1 VALRDAG
8 VRLSK
13 CHFELQYNNNRKRV
27 ITKMQATEILKQYW
41 GYNAFRPLQADII
54 QSVLDGRDTLALMP
68 TGGGKSLC
76 FQVPAMMLEG
86 ICIVISPLIALMQD
100 QVEQLKR
107 REISA
112 VGIFSGMHK
121 NQIDI
126 ALDNCIYGDIK
137 FLYVSPERLQT
148 KIFIERAKQ
157 MNINLIAID
166 EAHCISQWG
175 YDFRPP
181 YTKISE
187 FRNLLPPV
195 PMIALTATAT
205 EEVKKN
211 IVEKLEMANPQTFQQ
226 SFARANLSYSAFKE
240 DDKERR
246 LMKILQNVQGT
257 AVVYVRNRRRTQEIS
272 DMLNKYQVQ
281 STFYHAGLSPV
292 ERTKRQE
299 NWIKSRVRVI
309 VATNAF
315 GMGIDKPDVRTVI
328 HLDLPDT
335 LEAYYQEAGRAGR
348 DGEKAYAVALFNK
361 SDIEDLERKVIQSY
375 PPIELIR
382 RVYQCLGNLF
392 QLAVGAGEFASYD
405 FDLVEFQRRFE
416 LPPTDT
422 YFALKILENQGFI
435 QLSEGFKNTSKV
447 MFKVDNRALYD
458 FQLRNPKYDSFIKLI
473 LRMYG
478 GELFGTFINISEAN
492 LAKAYSIPVHE
503 IESWLFTLEKVDVL
517 IYDKQKDKPQL
528 TYLTPRY
535 DLRELPLQEL
545 EIKNRKEKDLQKA
558 KAVKHYA
565 EHPNRCRTQLL
576 LEYFNEIT
584 DSECGI
590 CDNCLK
596 KKRENKVETEDKS
609 AEEATR
615 LKVKQLLQN
624 GAMSLPLIT
633 QIMQPVNQSKFQ
645 EIIREMIGNEEVKFD
660 SEGRLGVV

>member
-1 VALRDAG
+1 MRNV
-8 VRLSK
+8 
-13 CHFELQYNNNRKRV
+13 
-27 ITKMQATEILKQYW
+27 LKQYW
-41 GYNAFRPLQADII
+41 GYDAFRPLQEEII
-54 QSVLDGRDTLALMP
+54 QSVLDGKDTLALMP

-76 FQVPAMMLEG
+76 FQVPAMMSEG

-100 QVEQLKR
+100 QVQQLKHR
-107 REISA
+107 NISA
-112 VGIFSGMHK
+112 IGIFSGMHK

-148 KIFIERAKQ
+148 KLFIERAKQ
-157 MNINLIAID
+157 MKINLLAID

-181 YTKISE
+181 YTKIAD
-187 FRNLLPPV
+187 FRKLIPPV
-195 PMIALTATAT
+195 SLIALTATAT
-205 EEVKKN
+205 QEVK
-211 IVEKLEMANPQTFQQ
+211 IDIIEKLEMINPQVFQQ

-246 LMKILQNVQGT
+246 LMKILQNVQGS
-257 AVVYVRNRRRTQEIS
+257 AVVYVRNRRRTQEVS
-272 DMLNKYQVQ
+272 DTLNKYNIQ
-281 STFYHAGLSPV
+281 STFYHAGLNPT

-299 NWIKSRVRVI
+299 NWIKNRVRAI

-348 DGEKAYAVALFNK
+348 DGEKAYAVALFNQ
-361 SDIEDLERKVIQSY
+361 SDIDGLEKNVLQSY

-392 QLAVGAGEFASYD
+392 QLAVGSGEFASYD
-405 FDLVEFQRRFE
+405 FDLIEFQRRFD
-416 LPPTDT
+416 LPSTNT
-422 YFALKILENQGFI
+422 YFALKILQNQGFI
-435 QLSEGFKNTSKV
+435 QLSEGFKNTSKM
-447 MFKVDNRALYD
+447 MFKVDNRQLYD
-458 FQLRNPKYDSFIKLI
+458 FQLRNSKYDSFIKLI

-478 GELFGTFINISEAN
+478 GDLFSTFLNISETN
-492 LAKAYSIPVHE
+492 IAKAYSIPVKE
-503 IESWLFTLEKVDVL
+503 IEMWLSTLEKFDIL
-517 IYDKQKDKPQL
+517 FYDKQKDKPQL
-528 TYLTPRY
+528 TFLTPRF
-535 DLRELPLQEL
+535 DVKELPLQEL
-545 EIKNRKEKDLQKA
+545 EINNRKERDIQKS
-558 KAVKHYA
+558 KSVKHYA
-565 EHPNRCRTQLL
+565 EQPNRCRTQLL

-596 KKRENKVETEDKS
+596 KKKQSKIELEDK
-609 AEEATR
+609 EGENTTR
-615 LKVKQLLQN
+615 LKIKQLLQN
-624 GAMSLPLIT
+624 GAMSLFLIT

-645 EIIREMIGNEEVKFD
+645 AIIREMIGNEEVAFD
-660 SEGRLGVV
+660 GEGRLIL

>member
-1 VALRDAG
+1 
-8 VRLSK
+8 
-13 CHFELQYNNNRKRV
+13 
-27 ITKMQATEILKQYW
+27 MQPQSILKQYW
-41 GYNAFRPLQADII
+41 GYDAFRPLQAEII
-54 QSVLDGRDTLALMP
+54 QSVLEGRDTLALMP

-76 FQVPAMMLEG
+76 FQVPALMSEG

-107 REISA
+107 RGISA

-157 MNINLIAID
+157 MKINLLAID

-181 YTKISE
+181 YMKIAE
-187 FRNLLPPV
+187 FRKMLSPV

-205 EEVKKN
+205 EEVKAD
-211 IVEKLEMANPQTFQQ
+211 IMERLEMTHPQTFQQ

-240 DDKERR
+240 EDKERR
-246 LMKILQNVQGT
+246 LMKILQNVQGS
-257 AVVYVRNRRRTQEIS
+257 AVVYVRNRRRTQEVS
-272 DMLNKYQVQ
+272 DLLNKYQV
-281 STFYHAGLSPV
+281 SSSFYHAGLNAT
-292 ERTKRQE
+292 ERTKRQTS
-299 NWIKSRVRVI
+299 WIKNQVRVI

-315 GMGIDKPDVRTVI
+315 GMGIDKPDVRTVV

-348 DGEKAYAVALFNK
+348 DGEKAYAVALFNQN
-361 SDIEDLERKVIQSY
+361 DVDGLEKNVLAAY
-375 PPIELIR
+375 PPIELVR
-382 RVYQCLGNLF
+382 RVYQSLGNLF
-392 QLAVGAGEFASYD
+392 QLAVGTGEFNSFD
-405 FDLVEFQRRFE
+405 FDLLEFQNRFN

-435 QLSEGFKNTSKV
+435 QLSEGLKSGGSKA
-447 MFKVDNRALYD
+447 MFLVDNRELYD
-458 FQLRNPKYDSFIKLI
+458 FQLRNPKHDSFIKLL

-478 GELFGTFINISEAN
+478 GELFGAFLNISETN
-492 LAKAYSIPVHE
+492 IAKVFLIPVNE
-503 IESWLFTLEKVDVL
+503 VEGILSTLDKFKILV
-517 IYDKQKDKPQL
+517 YDKQKDKPQL
-528 TYLTPRY
+528 TFLMPRF
-535 DLRELPLQEL
+535 DIRELPLQEV
-545 EIKNRKEKDLQKA
+545 EIARRKERDLQKA
-558 KAVKHYA
+558 RAVKHYVQ
-565 EHPNRCRTQLL
+565 HPNRCRTQLL

-584 DSECGI
+584 DAECGV

-596 KKRENKVETEDKS
+596 KKKQQKVLIEDKS
-609 AEEATR
+609 ETEGTR
-615 LKVKQLLQN
+615 LKIKALLAN
-624 GAMSLPLIT
+624 GAMSLSLIT

-645 EIIREMIGNEEVKFD
+645 EIVREMVTDGVIGFD
-660 SEGRLGVV
+660 SDGNLT

>member
-1 VALRDAG
+1 MRNV
-8 VRLSK
+8 
-13 CHFELQYNNNRKRV
+13 
-27 ITKMQATEILKQYW
+27 LKQYW
-41 GYNAFRPLQADII
+41 GYDAFRPLQEEII
-54 QSVLDGRDTLALMP
+54 QSVLDGKDTLALMP

-76 FQVPAMMLEG
+76 FQVPAMMSEG

-100 QVEQLKR
+100 QVQQLKHR
-107 REISA
+107 NISA
-112 VGIFSGMHK
+112 IGIFSGMHK

-148 KIFIERAKQ
+148 KLFIERAKQ
-157 MNINLIAID
+157 MKINLLAID

-181 YTKISE
+181 YTKIAD
-187 FRNLLPPV
+187 FRKLIPPV
-195 PMIALTATAT
+195 SLIALTATAT
-205 EEVKKN
+205 QEVK
-211 IVEKLEMANPQTFQQ
+211 IDIIEKLEMINPQVFQQ

-246 LMKILQNVQGT
+246 LMKILQNVQGS
-257 AVVYVRNRRRTQEIS
+257 AVVYVRNRRRTQEVS
-272 DMLNKYQVQ
+272 DMLSKYNIQ
-281 STFYHAGLSPV
+281 STFYHAGLNPT

-299 NWIKSRVRVI
+299 NWIKNRVRAI

-348 DGEKAYAVALFNK
+348 DGEKAYAVALFNQ
-361 SDIEDLERKVIQSY
+361 SDIDGLEKNVLQSY

-392 QLAVGAGEFASYD
+392 QLAVGSGEFASYD
-405 FDLVEFQRRFE
+405 FDLIEFQRRFD
-416 LPPTDT
+416 LPSTNT
-422 YFALKILENQGFI
+422 YFALKILQNQGFI

-447 MFKVDNRALYD
+447 MFKVDNRQLYD
-458 FQLRNPKYDSFIKLI
+458 FQLRNSKYDSFIKLI

-478 GELFGTFINISEAN
+478 GDLFSTFLNISETN
-492 LAKAYSIPVHE
+492 IAKAYSIPVKE
-503 IESWLFTLEKVDVL
+503 IEMWLSTLEKFDIL
-517 IYDKQKDKPQL
+517 FYDKQKDKPQL
-528 TYLTPRY
+528 TFLTPRF
-535 DLRELPLQEL
+535 DVKELPLQEL
-545 EIKNRKEKDLQKA
+545 EINNRKERDIQKS
-558 KAVKHYA
+558 KSVKHYA
-565 EHPNRCRTQLL
+565 EQPNRCRTQLL

-596 KKRENKVETEDKS
+596 KKKQSKIELEDK
-609 AEEATR
+609 EGENTTR
-615 LKVKQLLQN
+615 LKIKQLLQN
-624 GAMSLPLIT
+624 GAMSLFLIT

-645 EIIREMIGNEEVKFD
+645 AIIREMIGNEEVAFD
-660 SEGRLGVV
+660 GEGRLIL

>member
-1 VALRDAG
+1 MTSQEV
-8 VRLSK
+8 
-13 CHFELQYNNNRKRV
+13 
-27 ITKMQATEILKQYW
+27 LKQYW
-41 GYNAFRPLQADII
+41 GYDNFRPLQTEII
-54 QSVLDGRDTLALMP
+54 QSVVDGCDTLALMP

-76 FQVPAMMLEG
+76 FQVPAMMSEG
-86 ICIVISPLIALMQD
+86 VCIVISPLIALMQD

-107 REISA
+107 RGISA
-112 VGIFSGMHK
+112 VGIYSGMHK
-121 NQIDI
+121 NQIDF

-157 MNINLIAID
+157 MTINLLAID

-181 YTKISE
+181 YTKIAE
-187 FRNLLPPV
+187 FRKLLPPV

-205 EEVKKN
+205 EEVKAD
-211 IVEKLEMANPQTFQQ
+211 IIGKLELNKPQVFQQ

-246 LMKILQNVQGT
+246 LMKILQNVQGS
-257 AVVYVRNRRRTQEIS
+257 AVVYVRNRRRTQEVS
-272 DMLNKYQVQ
+272 DLLNKYNVQ
-281 STFYHAGLSPV
+281 STFYHAGLNAT

-299 NWIKSRVRVI
+299 NWIKNRVRVI

-315 GMGIDKPDVRTVI
+315 GMGIDKPDVRSVV

-335 LEAYYQEAGRAGR
+335 LEAYYQEAGRGGR
-348 DGEKAYAVALFNK
+348 DGEKAYAVALFNQ
-361 SDIEDLERKVIQSY
+361 SDIEGLEKNVIQTY

-382 RVYQCLGNLF
+382 RTYQCLGNLF

-405 FDLVEFQRRFE
+405 FDLIEFQRRFD

-435 QLSEGFKNTSKV
+435 QLSEGFKNTSKL
-447 MFKVDNRALYD
+447 MFRVDNRELYD
-458 FQLRNPKYDSFIKLI
+458 FQLRNPKYDSFIKML
-473 LRMYG
+473 LRIYG
-478 GELFGTFINISEAN
+478 GELFGTFLNISEAN
-492 LAKAYSIPVHE
+492 IAKAFSIPVNE
-503 IESWLFTLEKVDVL
+503 IEMWLLNLEKFNLL
-517 IYDKQKDKPQL
+517 IYDKQKDKPSL
-528 TYLTPRY
+528 TFLTPRF
-535 DLRELPLQEL
+535 DIRELPLQEL
-545 EIKNRKEKDLQKA
+545 EIKNRKERDVQKA

-576 LEYFNEIT
+576 LEYFNELT
-584 DSECGI
+584 DSECGV

-596 KKRENKVETEDKS
+596 KKKENKAIVEDKS
-609 AEEATR
+609 ADHLTR
-615 LKVKQLLQN
+615 LKIKELLKN
-624 GAMSLPLIT
+624 GAMNLPLIT

-645 EIIREMIGNEEVKFD
+645 ELIREMIGFEEMGFD
-660 SEGRLGVV
+660 GEGRLELR

>member
-1 VALRDAG
+1 
-8 VRLSK
+8 
-13 CHFELQYNNNRKRV
+13 
-27 ITKMQATEILKQYW
+27 MQPQEILKQYW
-41 GYNAFRPLQADII
+41 GYNTFRPLQTEII
-54 QSVLDGRDTLALMP
+54 QSVLDGKDTLALMP

-76 FQVPAMMLEG
+76 FQVPAMMSEG

-100 QVEQLKR
+100 QVQQLKNR
-107 REISA
+107 NISA
-112 VGIFSGMHK
+112 IGIFSGMHK

-148 KIFIERAKQ
+148 KLFIERAKQ
-157 MNINLIAID
+157 MKINLLAID

-181 YTKISE
+181 YTKIAD
-187 FRNLLPPV
+187 FRKLIPPV
-195 PMIALTATAT
+195 SLIALTATAT
-205 EEVKKN
+205 QEVK
-211 IVEKLEMANPQTFQQ
+211 IDIIEKLEMINPQVFQQ

-246 LMKILQNVQGT
+246 LMKILQNVQGS
-257 AVVYVRNRRRTQEIS
+257 AVVYVRNRRRTQEVS
-272 DMLNKYQVQ
+272 DILNKYNIQ
-281 STFYHAGLSPV
+281 STFYHAGLNPT

-299 NWIKSRVRVI
+299 NWIKNRVRAI

-348 DGEKAYAVALFNK
+348 DGEKAYAVALFNQ
-361 SDIEDLERKVIQSY
+361 SDIDGLEKNVLQSY

-392 QLAVGAGEFASYD
+392 QLAVGSGEFASYD
-405 FDLVEFQRRFE
+405 FDLIEFQRRFD
-416 LPPTDT
+416 LPSTDT
-422 YFALKILENQGFI
+422 YFALKILQNQGFI

-447 MFKVDNRALYD
+447 MFKVDNRQLYN
-458 FQLRNPKYDSFIKLI
+458 FQLRNSKYDSFIKLI

-478 GELFGTFINISEAN
+478 GDLFSTFLNISEAN
-492 LAKAYSIPVHE
+492 IAKAYSIPVKE
-503 IESWLFTLEKVDVL
+503 IEMWLLTLEKFDIL
-517 IYDKQKDKPQL
+517 FYDKQKDQPQL
-528 TYLTPRY
+528 TFLTPRF
-535 DLRELPLQEL
+535 DINKLPLQEL
-545 EIKNRKEKDLQKA
+545 EINNRKERDIQKS
-558 KAVKHYA
+558 KSVKHYA
-565 EHPNRCRTQLL
+565 EQPNRCRTQLL

-596 KKRENKVETEDKS
+596 KKKQSKIELEDK
-609 AEEATR
+609 EGDQATR
-615 LKVKQLLQN
+615 LKIRQLLQN
-624 GAMSLPLIT
+624 GAMSLSLIT

-645 EIIREMIGNEEVKFD
+645 AIIREMIGNEEVAFD
-660 SEGRLGVV
+660 GEGRLTL

>member
-1 VALRDAG
+1 
-8 VRLSK
+8 
-13 CHFELQYNNNRKRV
+13 
-27 ITKMQATEILKQYW
+27 MQPQSILKQYW
-41 GYNAFRPLQADII
+41 GYDTFRPLQAEII
-54 QSVLDGRDTLALMP
+54 QSVLEGRDTLALLP

-76 FQVPAMMLEG
+76 FQVPTLMSQG

-107 REISA
+107 RGISA

-148 KIFIERAKQ
+148 KLFIERAKQ
-157 MNINLIAID
+157 MKINLLAID

-181 YTKISE
+181 YMKIAE
-187 FRNLLPPV
+187 FRALLPKV

-205 EEVKKN
+205 EEVRADILN
-211 IVEKLEMANPQTFQQ
+211 RLEMVNPQTFQQ

-246 LMKILQNVQGT
+246 LMKILQNVQGSG
-257 AVVYVRNRRRTQEIS
+257 VVYVRNRRRTQEIS
-272 DMLNKYQVQ
+272 DLLNKYNIQ
-281 STFYHAGLSPV
+281 STFYHAGLNAQ

-299 NWIKSRVRVI
+299 NWIKNRVRVI

-315 GMGIDKPDVRTVI
+315 GMGIDKPDVRTVV

-348 DGEKAYAVALFNK
+348 DGEKAYTVALYNQ
-361 SDIEDLERKVIQSY
+361 SDTENLEKNVLTSY
-375 PPIELIR
+375 PPLELVR
-382 RVYQCLGNLF
+382 RVYQSLGNLF
-392 QLAVGAGEFASYD
+392 QLAVGTGEFNSFD
-405 FDLVEFQRRFE
+405 FDLLEFQNRFN

-435 QLSEGFKNTSKV
+435 QLSESLKSSGSKV
-447 MFKVDNRALYD
+447 MFLVDNRELYD
-458 FQLRNPKYDSFIKLI
+458 FQLRNPKHDSFIKLL

-478 GELFGTFINISEAN
+478 GELFGTFLSISEAN
-492 LAKAYSIPVHE
+492 IAKVFLIPVNE
-503 IESWLFTLEKVDVL
+503 VEGLLSTLDKFKILV
-517 IYDKQKDKPQL
+517 YDKQKDKPQL
-528 TYLTPRY
+528 TFLTPRF
-535 DLRELPLQEL
+535 DIRELPLQEV
-545 EIKNRKEKDLQKA
+545 EIAQRKERDLQKA
-558 KAVKHYA
+558 RAVKHYM
-565 EHPNRCRTQLL
+565 EQPNRCRTQLL

-584 DSECGI
+584 DAECGI

-596 KKRENKVETEDKS
+596 KKKQQKIVVEHKS
-609 AEEATR
+609 EIQATR
-615 LKVKQLLQN
+615 LKIRQLLAN
-624 GAMSLPLIT
+624 GAMSLSLIT

-645 EIIREMIGNEEVKFD
+645 EIVRQMVADEVIGFD
-660 SEGRLGVV
+660 SEGNLM

>member
-1 VALRDAG
+1 MRNV
-8 VRLSK
+8 
-13 CHFELQYNNNRKRV
+13 
-27 ITKMQATEILKQYW
+27 LKQYW
-41 GYNAFRPLQADII
+41 GYDAFRPLQEEII
-54 QSVLDGRDTLALMP
+54 QSVLDGKDTLALMP

-76 FQVPAMMLEG
+76 FQVPAMMSEG

-100 QVEQLKR
+100 QVQQLKHR
-107 REISA
+107 NISA
-112 VGIFSGMHK
+112 IGIFSGMHK

-148 KIFIERAKQ
+148 KLFIERAKQ
-157 MNINLIAID
+157 MKINLLAID

-181 YTKISE
+181 YTKIAD
-187 FRNLLPPV
+187 FRKLIPPV
-195 PMIALTATAT
+195 SLIALTATAT
-205 EEVKKN
+205 EEVRID
-211 IVEKLEMANPQTFQQ
+211 IVEKLEMINPQVFQQ

-246 LMKILQNVQGT
+246 LMKILQNVQGS
-257 AVVYVRNRRRTQEIS
+257 AVVYVRNRRRTQEVS
-272 DMLNKYQVQ
+272 DIQNKYNIQ
-281 STFYHAGLSPV
+281 STFYHAGLNPT

-299 NWIKSRVRVI
+299 NWIKNRVRAI

-348 DGEKAYAVALFNK
+348 DGEKAYAVALFNQ
-361 SDIEDLERKVIQSY
+361 SDIDGLEKNVLQSY

-392 QLAVGAGEFASYD
+392 QLAVGSGEFASYD
-405 FDLVEFQRRFE
+405 FDLIEFQRRFD
-416 LPPTDT
+416 LPSTDT
-422 YFALKILENQGFI
+422 YFALKILQNQGFI
-435 QLSEGFKNTSKV
+435 QLSEGFKNTSKM
-447 MFKVDNRALYD
+447 MFKVDNRQLYD
-458 FQLRNPKYDSFIKLI
+458 FQLRNSKYDSFIKLI

-478 GELFGTFINISEAN
+478 GDLFSTFLNISEAN
-492 LAKAYSIPVHE
+492 IAKAYSIPVKE
-503 IESWLFTLEKVDVL
+503 IEMWLLTLEKFDIL
-517 IYDKQKDKPQL
+517 FYDKQKDQPQL
-528 TYLTPRY
+528 TFLTPRF
-535 DLRELPLQEL
+535 DINKLPLQEL
-545 EIKNRKEKDLQKA
+545 EINNRKERDIQKS
-558 KAVKHYA
+558 KSVKHYA
-565 EHPNRCRTQLL
+565 EQPNRCRTQLL

-596 KKRENKVETEDKS
+596 KKKQSKIELEDK
-609 AEEATR
+609 EGENTTR
-615 LKVKQLLQN
+615 LKIKQLLQN
-624 GAMSLPLIT
+624 GAMSLFLIT

-645 EIIREMIGNEEVKFD
+645 AIIREMIGNEEVAFD
-660 SEGRLGVV
+660 GEGRLIL

>member
-1 VALRDAG
+1 
-8 VRLSK
+8 
-13 CHFELQYNNNRKRV
+13 
-27 ITKMQATEILKQYW
+27 MQAQEILKQFW
-41 GYNAFRPLQADII
+41 GYDTFRPLQTDII
-54 QSVLDGRDTLALMP
+54 QSVIDGRDTLALMP

-76 FQVPAMMLEG
+76 FQVPALMSEG

-100 QVEQLKR
+100 QVEQLRKR
-107 REISA
+107 GISA
-112 VGIFSGMHK
+112 IGIFSGMHK

-157 MNINLIAID
+157 MKINLLAID

-181 YTKISE
+181 YMKIAE
-187 FRNLLPPV
+187 FRKLIAPV
-195 PMIALTATAT
+195 PMVALTATAT
-205 EEVKKN
+205 EEVKMD
-211 IVEKLEMANPQTFQQ
+211 ILERLEMANPQTFQQ

-246 LMKILQNVQGT
+246 LMKILQNVQGS

-272 DMLNKYQVQ
+272 DLLNKYNVQ
-281 STFYHAGLSPV
+281 ATFYHAGLNAT

-299 NWIKSRVRVI
+299 SWIKNQVRVI

-315 GMGIDKPDVRTVI
+315 GMGIDKPDVRTVV

-348 DGEKAYAVALFNK
+348 DGEKAYGVALFNQ
-361 SDIEDLERKVIQSY
+361 SDIDGLEKNVQQSY

-405 FDLVEFQRRFE
+405 FDLVEFQRRFD

-422 YFALKILENQGFI
+422 YFALKILEIQGFI
-435 QLSEGFKNTSKV
+435 QLSEGFKNTSKI
-447 MFKVDNRALYD
+447 MLTVDNRQLYD
-458 FQLRNPKYDSFIKLI
+458 FQLRNPKYDSFIKLL

-478 GELFGTFINISEAN
+478 GELFGTFLNISEAN
-492 LAKAYSIPVHE
+492 IAKAYSIPVKE
-503 IESWLFTLEKVDVL
+503 VEAWLLVLEKFDVL

-528 TYLTPRY
+528 TFLTPRF

-545 EIKNRKEKDLQKA
+545 EIKNRKERDLQKA
-558 KAVKHYA
+558 KAVKHYM
-565 EHPNRCRTQLL
+565 EHSNRCRTQLL

-584 DSECGI
+584 DTECGV

-596 KKRENKVETEDKS
+596 KKRQSKIENEDNISDNIIRKKIK
-609 AEEATR
+609 E
-615 LKVKQLLQN
+615 LLQN
-624 GAMSLPLIT
+624 GAMSLQLIT
-633 QIMQPVNQSKFQ
+633 QIMQPSNQAKFQ
-645 EIIREMIGNEEVKFD
+645 AMIREMIANEEVRYD
-660 SEGRLGVV
+660 DEGKLV

>member
-1 VALRDAG
+1 
-8 VRLSK
+8 
-13 CHFELQYNNNRKRV
+13 
-27 ITKMQATEILKQYW
+27 MQPQSILKQYW
-41 GYNAFRPLQADII
+41 GYDTFRPLQAEII
-54 QSVLDGRDTLALMP
+54 QSVLEGRDTLALLP

-76 FQVPAMMLEG
+76 FQVPTLMSQG

-107 REISA
+107 RGISA

-148 KIFIERAKQ
+148 KLFIERAKQ
-157 MNINLIAID
+157 MKINLLAID

-181 YTKISE
+181 YMKIAE
-187 FRNLLPPV
+187 FRALLPKV

-205 EEVKKN
+205 EEVRADILN
-211 IVEKLEMANPQTFQQ
+211 RLEMVNPQTFQQ

-246 LMKILQNVQGT
+246 LMKILQNVQGSG
-257 AVVYVRNRRRTQEIS
+257 VVYVRNRRRTQEIS
-272 DMLNKYQVQ
+272 DLLNKYNIQ
-281 STFYHAGLSPV
+281 STFYHAGLNAQ

-299 NWIKSRVRVI
+299 NWIKNRVRVI

-315 GMGIDKPDVRTVI
+315 GMGIDKPDVRTVV

-348 DGEKAYAVALFNK
+348 DGEKAYTVALYNQ
-361 SDIEDLERKVIQSY
+361 SDTENLEKNVLTSY
-375 PPIELIR
+375 PPLELVR
-382 RVYQCLGNLF
+382 RVYQSLGNLF
-392 QLAVGAGEFASYD
+392 QLAVGTGEFNSFD
-405 FDLVEFQRRFE
+405 FDLLEFQNRFN

-435 QLSEGFKNTSKV
+435 QLSESLKSSGSKV
-447 MFKVDNRALYD
+447 MFLVDNRELYD
-458 FQLRNPKYDSFIKLI
+458 FQLRNPKHDSFIKLL

-478 GELFGTFINISEAN
+478 GELFGTFLSISEAN
-492 LAKAYSIPVHE
+492 IAKVFLIPVNE
-503 IESWLFTLEKVDVL
+503 VEGLLSTLDKFKILV
-517 IYDKQKDKPQL
+517 YDKQKDKPQL
-528 TYLTPRY
+528 TFLTPRF
-535 DLRELPLQEL
+535 DIRELPLQEA
-545 EIKNRKEKDLQKA
+545 EIAQRKERDLQKA
-558 KAVKHYA
+558 RAVKHYM
-565 EHPNRCRTQLL
+565 EQPNRCRTQLL

-584 DSECGI
+584 DAECGI

-596 KKRENKVETEDKS
+596 KKKQQKIVVEHKS
-609 AEEATR
+609 EIQATR
-615 LKVKQLLQN
+615 LKIRQLLAN
-624 GAMSLPLIT
+624 GAMSLSLIT

-645 EIIREMIGNEEVKFD
+645 EIVRQMVADEVIGFD
-660 SEGRLGVV
+660 SEGNLM

>member
-1 VALRDAG
+1 
-8 VRLSK
+8 
-13 CHFELQYNNNRKRV
+13 
-27 ITKMQATEILKQYW
+27 MQAQEILKQYW
-41 GYNAFRPLQADII
+41 GYDTFRPLQADII
-54 QSVLDGRDTLALMP
+54 QSVIDGCDTLALMP

-76 FQVPAMMLEG
+76 FQVPALMSEG
-86 ICIVISPLIALMQD
+86 ICIVVSPLIALMQD
-100 QVEQLKR
+100 QVLQLKNR
-107 REISA
+107 GISA

-157 MNINLIAID
+157 MKINLLAID

-181 YTKISE
+181 YMKIAE
-187 FRNLLPPV
+187 FRKLIAPV

-205 EEVKKN
+205 EEVKSD
-211 IVEKLEMANPQTFQQ
+211 IIGRLEMNNPQTFQQ

-246 LMKILQNVQGT
+246 LMKILQNVQGS
-257 AVVYVRNRRRTQEIS
+257 AVVYVRNRRRTQEVS
-272 DMLNKYQVQ
+272 DLLNKYNVQ
-281 STFYHAGLSPV
+281 STFYHAGLNAT

-299 NWIKSRVRVI
+299 SWIKNQVRVI

-348 DGEKAYAVALFNK
+348 DGEKAYGVALFNQ
-361 SDIEDLERKVIQSY
+361 SDIDGLEKNVQQAY

-405 FDLVEFQRRFE
+405 FDLIEFQRRFD
-416 LPPTDT
+416 LPPTNT
-422 YFALKILENQGFI
+422 YFALKILEIQGFL
-435 QLSEGFKNTSKV
+435 QLSEALKSSSKI
-447 MFKVDNRALYD
+447 MLIVDNRQLYD
-458 FQLRNPKYDSFIKLI
+458 FQLRNPKYDSFIKLL

-478 GELFGTFINISEAN
+478 GELFGTYLSISEAN
-492 LAKAYSIPVHE
+492 IAKAFSIPVNE
-503 IESWLFTLEKVDVL
+503 VTAWLQILEKFDIL

-528 TYLTPRY
+528 TFLTPRF
-535 DLRELPLQEL
+535 DLRELPLQEM
-545 EIKNRKEKDLQKA
+545 EIKNRKERDLQKA
-558 KAVKHYA
+558 KAVKHYM
-565 EHPNRCRTQLL
+565 EHHNRCRTQLL

-584 DSECGI
+584 DEECGI

-596 KKRENKVETEDKS
+596 KKRESKVENQDQEV
-609 AEEATR
+609 EEFIR
-615 LKVKQLLQN
+615 QKIKQLLQN
-624 GAMSLPLIT
+624 GAMSLQLIT
-633 QIMQPVNQSKFQ
+633 QIMQPNNQSKFQ
-645 EIIREMIGNEEVKFD
+645 TIIREMIANEEIKYD
-660 SEGRLGVV
+660 EEGNLI

>member
-1 VALRDAG
+1 
-8 VRLSK
+8 
-13 CHFELQYNNNRKRV
+13 
-27 ITKMQATEILKQYW
+27 MQPQEILKQYW
-41 GYNAFRPLQADII
+41 GYDTFRPLQTEII
-54 QSVLDGRDTLALMP
+54 QSVLDGKDTLALMP

-76 FQVPAMMLEG
+76 FQVPAMMSEG

-100 QVEQLKR
+100 QVQQLKNR
-107 REISA
+107 NISA

-148 KIFIERAKQ
+148 KLFIERAKQ
-157 MNINLIAID
+157 MKINLLAID

-181 YTKISE
+181 YTKIAN
-187 FRNLLPPV
+187 FRKLIPPV
-195 PMIALTATAT
+195 SLIALTATAT
-205 EEVKKN
+205 QEVK
-211 IVEKLEMANPQTFQQ
+211 IDIIEKLEMINPQVFQQ

-246 LMKILQNVQGT
+246 LMKILQNVQGSS
-257 AVVYVRNRRRTQEIS
+257 VVYVRNRRRTQEVS
-272 DMLNKYQVQ
+272 DMLNKYNIQ
-281 STFYHAGLSPV
+281 STFYHAGLNPT

-299 NWIKSRVRVI
+299 NWIKNRVRVI

-348 DGEKAYAVALFNK
+348 DGDKAYAVALFNQ
-361 SDIEDLERKVIQSY
+361 SDINGLEKNVLQSY
-375 PPIELIR
+375 PSIELIR

-392 QLAVGAGEFASYD
+392 QLAVGSGEFASYD
-405 FDLVEFQRRFE
+405 FDLIEFQKRFD

-422 YFALKILENQGFI
+422 YFALKILQNQGFI

-447 MFKVDNRALYD
+447 MFKVDNRQLYD
-458 FQLRNPKYDSFIKLI
+458 FQLRNSKYDSFIKLI

-478 GELFGTFINISEAN
+478 GDLFSTFLNISEAN
-492 LAKAYSIPVHE
+492 IAKAYSIPVKE
-503 IESWLFTLEKVDVL
+503 IETWLLTLEKLDIL
-517 IYDKQKDKPQL
+517 FYDKQKDKPQL
-528 TYLTPRY
+528 TFLTPRF
-535 DLRELPLQEL
+535 DVKELPLQEL
-545 EIKNRKEKDLQKA
+545 EIKNRKERDVQKA
-558 KAVKHYA
+558 KSVKHYA
-565 EHPNRCRTQLL
+565 EQSNRCRTQLL

-584 DSECGI
+584 DSECSI

-596 KKRENKVETEDKS
+596 KKKQSKIELEDK
-609 AEEATR
+609 EEDKATR
-615 LKVKQLLQN
+615 LKIRQLLQN
-624 GAMSLPLIT
+624 GAMNLSLIT

-645 EIIREMIGNEEVKFD
+645 EIIREMVGNEEVVFD
-660 SEGRLGVV
+660 SEGKLIL

>member
-1 VALRDAG
+1 
-8 VRLSK
+8 
-13 CHFELQYNNNRKRV
+13 
-27 ITKMQATEILKQYW
+27 MQPQSILKQYW
-41 GYNAFRPLQADII
+41 GYDTFRPLQAEII
-54 QSVLDGRDTLALMP
+54 QSVLEGRDTLALLP

-76 FQVPAMMLEG
+76 FQVPTLMSEG

-107 REISA
+107 RGISA

-148 KIFIERAKQ
+148 KLFIERAKQ
-157 MNINLIAID
+157 MKINLLAID

-181 YTKISE
+181 YMKIAE
-187 FRNLLPPV
+187 FRALLPKV

-205 EEVKKN
+205 EEVRADILN
-211 IVEKLEMANPQTFQQ
+211 RLEMVNPQTFQQ

-246 LMKILQNVQGT
+246 LMKILQNVQGSG
-257 AVVYVRNRRRTQEIS
+257 VVYVRNRRRTQEIS
-272 DMLNKYQVQ
+272 DLLNKYNIQ
-281 STFYHAGLSPV
+281 STFYHAGLNAQ

-299 NWIKSRVRVI
+299 NWIKNRVRVI

-315 GMGIDKPDVRTVI
+315 GMGIDKPDVRTVV

-348 DGEKAYAVALFNK
+348 DGEKAYTVALYNQ
-361 SDIEDLERKVIQSY
+361 SDTENLEKNVLTSY
-375 PPIELIR
+375 PPLELVR
-382 RVYQCLGNLF
+382 RVYQSLGNLF
-392 QLAVGAGEFASYD
+392 QLAVGTGEFNSFD
-405 FDLVEFQRRFE
+405 FDLLEFQNRFN

-435 QLSEGFKNTSKV
+435 QLSESLKSSGSKV
-447 MFKVDNRALYD
+447 MFLVDNRELYD
-458 FQLRNPKYDSFIKLI
+458 FQLRNPKHDSFIKLL

-478 GELFGTFINISEAN
+478 GELFGTFLSISEAN
-492 LAKAYSIPVHE
+492 IAKVFLIPVNE
-503 IESWLFTLEKVDVL
+503 VEGLLSTLDKFKILV
-517 IYDKQKDKPQL
+517 YDKQKDKPQL
-528 TYLTPRY
+528 TFLTPRF
-535 DLRELPLQEL
+535 DIRELPLQEV
-545 EIKNRKEKDLQKA
+545 EIAQRKERDLQKA
-558 KAVKHYA
+558 RAVKHYM
-565 EHPNRCRTQLL
+565 EQPNRCRTQLL

-584 DSECGI
+584 DAECGI

-596 KKRENKVETEDKS
+596 KKKQQKIVVEHKS
-609 AEEATR
+609 EIQATR
-615 LKVKQLLQN
+615 LKIRQLLAN
-624 GAMSLPLIT
+624 GAMSLSLIT

-645 EIIREMIGNEEVKFD
+645 EIVRQMVADEVIGFD
-660 SEGRLGVV
+660 SEGNLM

>member
-1 VALRDAG
+1 
-8 VRLSK
+8 
-13 CHFELQYNNNRKRV
+13 
-27 ITKMQATEILKQYW
+27 MQAQEILKQFW
-41 GYNAFRPLQADII
+41 GYDNFRPLQTDII
-54 QSVLDGRDTLALMP
+54 QSVIDGRDTLALMP

-76 FQVPAMMLEG
+76 FQVPALMSDG
-86 ICIVISPLIALMQD
+86 ICIVVSPLIALMQD
-100 QVEQLKR
+100 QVLQLKKR
-107 REISA
+107 GISA
-112 VGIFSGMHK
+112 IGIFSGMHK

-157 MNINLIAID
+157 MKINLLAID

-181 YTKISE
+181 YMKIAE
-187 FRNLLPPV
+187 FRKLIAPV

-205 EEVKKN
+205 EEVKTD
-211 IVEKLEMANPQTFQQ
+211 IVERLEMNNPQTFQQ

-246 LMKILQNVQGT
+246 LMKILQNVQGS

-272 DMLNKYQVQ
+272 DLLNKYNVQ
-281 STFYHAGLSPV
+281 ATFYHAGLNAT

-299 NWIKSRVRVI
+299 SWIRNQVRVI

-315 GMGIDKPDVRTVI
+315 GMGIDKPDVRTVV

-348 DGEKAYAVALFNK
+348 DGEKAYGVALFNQ
-361 SDIEDLERKVIQSY
+361 SDIDGLEKNVQQSY

-405 FDLVEFQRRFE
+405 FDLVEFQRRFD

-422 YFALKILENQGFI
+422 YFALKILEIQGFL

-447 MFKVDNRALYD
+447 MLIVDNRQLYD
-458 FQLRNPKYDSFIKLI
+458 FQLRNPKYDSFIKLL

-478 GELFGTFINISEAN
+478 GELFGTFLNISEAN
-492 LAKAYSIPVHE
+492 IAKAYSIPVKE
-503 IESWLFTLEKVDVL
+503 IEAWLLILEKFDIL

-528 TYLTPRY
+528 T
-535 DLRELPLQEL
+535 
-545 EIKNRKEKDLQKA
+545 
-558 KAVKHYA
+558 
-565 EHPNRCRTQLL
+565 
-576 LEYFNEIT
+576 F
-584 DSECGI
+584 
-590 CDNCLK
+590 
-596 KKRENKVETEDKS
+596 
-609 AEEATR
+609 
-615 LKVKQLLQN
+615 
-624 GAMSLPLIT
+624 
-633 QIMQPVNQSKFQ
+633 
-645 EIIREMIGNEEVKFD
+645 
-660 SEGRLGVV
+660 

>member
-1 VALRDAG
+1 
-8 VRLSK
+8 
-13 CHFELQYNNNRKRV
+13 
-27 ITKMQATEILKQYW
+27 MQAQEILKQFW
-41 GYNAFRPLQADII
+41 GYDNFRPLQSDII
-54 QSVLDGRDTLALMP
+54 QSVIDGRDTLALMP

-76 FQVPAMMLEG
+76 FQVPALMSEG
-86 ICIVISPLIALMQD
+86 ICVVVSPLIALMQD
-100 QVEQLKR
+100 QVQQLKKR
-107 REISA
+107 GISA
-112 VGIFSGMHK
+112 IGIFSGMHK

-157 MNINLIAID
+157 MKINLLAID

-181 YTKISE
+181 YMKIAE
-187 FRNLLPPV
+187 FRKLIPPV

-205 EEVKKN
+205 EEVKKD
-211 IVEKLEMANPQTFQQ
+211 ILERLEMINPQTFQQ

-246 LMKILQNVQGT
+246 LMKILQNVQGS
-257 AVVYVRNRRRTQEIS
+257 AVVYVRNRRRTQEVS
-272 DMLNKYQVQ
+272 DLLNKYNVQ
-281 STFYHAGLSPV
+281 ATFYHAGLNAT

-299 NWIKSRVRVI
+299 SWIKNQVRVI

-315 GMGIDKPDVRTVI
+315 GMGIDKSDVRTVV

-348 DGEKAYAVALFNK
+348 DGEKAYGVALFNQ
-361 SDIEDLERKVIQSY
+361 SDIDGLEKNVNQSY

-405 FDLVEFQRRFE
+405 FDLVEFQRRFD

-422 YFALKILENQGFI
+422 YFALKILETQGFI
-435 QLSEGFKNTSKV
+435 QLSEGFKNTSKI
-447 MFKVDNRALYD
+447 MFIVDNRQLYD
-458 FQLRNPKYDSFIKLI
+458 FQLRNPKYDSFIKLL

-478 GELFGTFINISEAN
+478 GELFGTFLNISEAN
-492 LAKAYSIPVHE
+492 IAKAYSIPMKEVE
-503 IESWLFTLEKVDVL
+503 AWLLILEKFDIL

-528 TYLTPRY
+528 TFLTPRF

-545 EIKNRKEKDLQKA
+545 EIKNRKARDLQKA
-558 KAVKHYA
+558 KSVKHYM
-565 EHPNRCRTQLL
+565 EHQHRCRTQLL

-584 DSECGI
+584 DIECGI

-596 KKRENKVETEDKS
+596 KKRLNKIEDNDNI
-609 AEEATR
+609 ADEMTR
-615 LKVKQLLQN
+615 QKIKQLLQN
-624 GAMSLPLIT
+624 GAMSLQLIT
-633 QIMQPVNQSKFQ
+633 QIMQATNQSKFQ
-645 EIIREMIGNEEVKFD
+645 SIIRTMITNEDVRYD
-660 SEGRLGVV
+660 DEGRLAIN

>member
-1 VALRDAG
+1 MT
-8 VRLSK
+8 S
-13 CHFELQYNNNRKRV
+13 Q
-27 ITKMQATEILKQYW
+27 EILKQYW
-41 GYNAFRPLQADII
+41 GYDNFRPLQTEII
-54 QSVLDGRDTLALMP
+54 QSVVDGCDTLALMP

-76 FQVPAMMLEG
+76 FQVPAMMSEG
-86 ICIVISPLIALMQD
+86 VCIVISPLIALMQD

-107 REISA
+107 RGISA
-112 VGIFSGMHK
+112 VGIYSGMHK
-121 NQIDI
+121 NQIDF

-157 MNINLIAID
+157 MTINLLAID

-181 YTKISE
+181 YTKIAE
-187 FRNLLPPV
+187 FRKLLPPV

-205 EEVKKN
+205 EEVKTD
-211 IVEKLEMANPQTFQQ
+211 IIAKLELNNPQVFQQ

-246 LMKILQNVQGT
+246 LMKILQNVQGS
-257 AVVYVRNRRRTQEIS
+257 AVVYVRNRRRTQEVS
-272 DMLNKYQVQ
+272 DLLNKYNVQ
-281 STFYHAGLSPV
+281 STFYHAGLNAT

-299 NWIKSRVRVI
+299 NWIKNRVRVI

-315 GMGIDKPDVRTVI
+315 GMGIDKPDVRSVV

-335 LEAYYQEAGRAGR
+335 LEAYYQEAGRGGR
-348 DGEKAYAVALFNK
+348 DGEKAYAVALFNQ
-361 SDIEDLERKVIQSY
+361 SDIEGLEKNVIQTY

-382 RVYQCLGNLF
+382 RTYQCLGNLF

-405 FDLVEFQRRFE
+405 FDLIEFQRRFD

-435 QLSEGFKNTSKV
+435 QLSEGFKNTSKL
-447 MFKVDNRALYD
+447 MFRVDNRELYD
-458 FQLRNPKYDSFIKLI
+458 FQLRNPKYDSFIKML
-473 LRMYG
+473 LRIYG
-478 GELFGTFINISEAN
+478 GELFGTFLNISEAN
-492 LAKAYSIPVHE
+492 IAKAFSIPVNE
-503 IESWLFTLEKVDVL
+503 IEMWLLNLEKFNLL

-528 TYLTPRY
+528 TFLTPRF
-535 DLRELPLQEL
+535 DIRELPLQEL
-545 EIKNRKEKDLQKA
+545 EIKNRKERDVQKA

-576 LEYFNEIT
+576 LEYFNELT
-584 DSECGI
+584 DSECGV

-596 KKRENKVETEDKS
+596 KKKENKAIVEDKS
-609 AEEATR
+609 ADHLTR
-615 LKVKQLLQN
+615 LKIKELLKN
-624 GAMSLPLIT
+624 GAMNLPLIT

-645 EIIREMIGNEEVKFD
+645 ALIREMIGFEEIGFD
-660 SEGRLGVV
+660 GEGRLVIR